1 MPASSDFVYAR
12 TGNGFSSSFIIG
24 GCLRLEML
32 VGLLYKGKEK
42 RGEKQGALAEKS
54 PIFHVGRSFEKA
66 SHWLNA

>member
-1 MPASSDFVYAR
+1 
-12 TGNGFSSSFIIG
+12 
-24 GCLRLEML
+24 ML